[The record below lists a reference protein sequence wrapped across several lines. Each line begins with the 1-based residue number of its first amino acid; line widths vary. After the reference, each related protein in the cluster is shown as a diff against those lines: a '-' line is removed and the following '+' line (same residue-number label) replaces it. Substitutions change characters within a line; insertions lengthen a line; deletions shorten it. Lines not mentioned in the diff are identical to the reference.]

1 MTKLLKPLAAIAV
14 LLAGASPLVAVA
26 KTAEAPAATSSVGV
40 NGIAV
45 ADFRAIVGNSAAY
58 KYGQAQIASTYAAQ
72 FNSAKARQAQLEAQL
87 QPLVAKFNKDRA
99 ANAAP
104 AVLQQQAQTIQ
115 QIQESGK
122 TELEGIVQ
130 PARLADA
137 YVMEQIS
144 DKMDAAISTAMKK
157 NGVTLLLNP
166 QAVQAASNA
175 YNLNPAILA
184 ELDAVLPS
192 VSVQPPAGWEPREV
206 RDAKAQQAAQAGA
219 RGTAGSSDGR

>member
-1 MTKLLKPLAAIAV
+1 MTKLLKPFAAAAL
-14 LLAGASPLVAVA
+14 LLAGASPLAVSA
-26 KTAEAPAATSSVGV
+26 APAPAAAVGV

-72 FNSAKARQAQLEAQL
+72 FNAAKARQSQLEAQL

-99 ANAAP
+99 ANVGP
-104 AVLQQQAQTIQ
+104 AVLQQEAQTIQ

-122 TELEGIVQ
+122 TELEGMVQ

-192 VSVQPPAGWEPREV
+192 VAVQPPAGWQPREV
-206 RDAKAQQAAQAGA
+206 RDAQAQAAQAGA

>member
-1 MTKLLKPLAAIAV
+1 M
-14 LLAGASPLVAVA
+14 
-26 KTAEAPAATSSVGV
+26 
-40 NGIAV
+40 
-45 ADFRAIVGNSAAY
+45 
-58 KYGQAQIASTYAAQ
+58 
-72 FNSAKARQAQLEAQL
+72 
-87 QPLVAKFNKDRA
+87 AKFNKDRA

>member
-1 MTKLLKPLAAIAV
+1 MKNLFKPLVAVAV
-14 LLAGASPLVAVA
+14 LLAGSSPLAVA
-26 KTAEAPAATSSVGV
+26 AAPAPAAVVGV

-72 FNSAKARQAQLEAQL
+72 FNSAKARQGQIEAQL

-99 ANAAP
+99 ANVGP
-104 AVLQQQAQTIQ
+104 AVLQQEAQTIQ
-115 QIQESGK
+115 QLQESGK
-122 TELEGIVQ
+122 QELETLVQ

-184 ELDAVLPS
+184 DLDAVLPS
-192 VSVQPPAGWEPREV
+192 VSVQPPAGWEPRDV
-206 RDAKAQQAAQAGA
+206 RDAKAQQAGA
-219 RGTAGSSDGR
+219 RGTAGSSEGR